1 MNLTASKL
9 VIDFDSQKDPVRQ
22 FGAQKRSPWLNCSM
36 AESRSLRKI
45 ARPKAADPKCPFV
58 TTQAIDT
65 RFIALKQAVLT
76 QSLTDESVDADVF
89 RYVAA
94 LLMLAIGVV
103 LMVPHLQVQLASASG
118 PIAETQCHRAL
129 HQETTAPAIADYALI
144 GDCRTGAVVS
154 RDGSIDWRP
163 RLALLCFALLGLPI

>member
-1 MNLTASKL
+1 
-9 VIDFDSQKDPVRQ
+9 
-22 FGAQKRSPWLNCSM
+22 
-36 AESRSLRKI
+36 
-45 ARPKAADPKCPFV
+45 
-58 TTQAIDT
+58 
-65 RFIALKQAVLT
+65 
-76 QSLTDESVDADVF
+76 
-89 RYVAA
+89 
-94 LLMLAIGVV
+94 MLAIGVV

-163 RLALLCFALLGLPI
+163 RLALLCFALLCFAWLADLRRCFHNRRGGDKGRSSMVSCQDTLATLVQDASDFVSRTSEPISHSHADLSLR

>member
-1 MNLTASKL
+1 
-9 VIDFDSQKDPVRQ
+9 
-22 FGAQKRSPWLNCSM
+22 
-36 AESRSLRKI
+36 
-45 ARPKAADPKCPFV
+45 
-58 TTQAIDT
+58 
-65 RFIALKQAVLT
+65 
-76 QSLTDESVDADVF
+76 
-89 RYVAA
+89 
-94 LLMLAIGVV
+94 MLAIGVV

-163 RLALLCFALLGLPI
+163 RLALLCFALLCLACRFETLLPQSKGRRQRPQQHGIVPRHPRYTRPGRKRLRVPDKRTYIPQPRRSLSALGKEG